1 MAQVEHPDNL
11 DRWPDAAGRLLT
23 VILIGCGL
31 RVGDATRLPF
41 DCVVRDTAGTPYLRY
56 INHCDDDGGRPR

>member
-1 MAQVEHPDNL
+1 
-11 DRWPDAAGRLLT
+11 